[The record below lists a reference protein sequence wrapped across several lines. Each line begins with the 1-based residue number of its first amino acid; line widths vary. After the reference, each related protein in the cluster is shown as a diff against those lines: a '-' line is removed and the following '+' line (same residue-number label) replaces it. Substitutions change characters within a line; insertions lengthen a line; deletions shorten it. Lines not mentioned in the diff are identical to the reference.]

1 MIIKISFKPENV
13 ISQADGIIVLKLK
26 YYTAFALAAY
36 LITAEGNT
44 AEEFNN
50 AKIKSSKSLFVGN
63 HGGISVD
70 G

>member
-1 MIIKISFKPENV
+1 MILKISFKPEDV
-13 ISQADGIIVLKLK
+13 ISQANGIVVLKLR

-50 AKIKSSKSLFVGN
+50 AKIKSSKQLFVGVN
-63 HGGISVD
+63 GGISVD